1 MKCLGVLTVLA
12 LALALALTNAQSA
25 CGPRVRR
32 NWDSMS
38 EADKSTYKGALAA
51 AMDSGAYIKF
61 VEIHTEMRSEMEA
74 HKQCMFIYWHRLF
87 LVVFE
92 NMLRGQGPEF
102 ACVTIPYFNWME
114 ASNKA
119 LTGECKTL
127 GDCSRIMQEL
137 GGFRGSSAPKTVII
151 NGRNVTGTCIAEAP
165 LNHFCQS
172 SSTTGAACAGC
183 LPRGN
188 WGSAKIP
195 ASISYAS
202 VIGQVFNG
210 TNIEKVSRTV
220 ERGCHADIHASL
232 SSTMSM
238 FQSPADPIFWSHH
251 AMLDALL
258 TIFHKCRVGTRRMTF
273 EQKAADPVA
282 WASCKRRVGQRAT
295 GAPFKP
301 TDVVTMR
308 TGEHGADPVEGNKD
322 PLIGQYFEGVPNR
335 FAALMD
341 GSDLGASSYTYE
353 INGLL
358 ATMYNN
364 CGAMAITNPATPVP
378 AATTASSA
386 ATTRPTTNAPSTT
399 APTTVAPPSTTNT
412 PASTT
417 VTPATTAPRTS
428 NTRSQEKRV
437 HGIRSFFDWF
447 FGQVMPKT
455 PRARRRLSSCRTA
468 PTSEQ
473 NEAEKTKPPASSGS
487 IHGEEPAPV
496 VITVNLTRSEKRVLS
511 WYSETLDSNGGHSAE
526 NVADMERQVCMFQD
540 QCLGGILDFTDE
552 FKSLW
557 GVQEP
562 RCRTIVN
569 AINSGEQKILDPAWK
584 STMKAHF
591 GCPHPANEPA

>member
-1 MKCLGVLTVLA
+1 
-12 LALALALTNAQSA
+12 
-25 CGPRVRR
+25 
-32 NWDSMS
+32 MS
-38 EADKSTYKGALAA
+38 GAEKATYKNAIAA

-61 VEIHTEMRSEMEA
+61 VEIHTEMKSEMEA

-127 GDCSRIMQEL
+127 GDCSPILKEL
-137 GGFRGSSAPKTVII
+137 GGFTTGSKKTLVI
-151 NGRNVTGTCIAEAP
+151 NGRNITGTCVSESP

-172 SSTTGAACAGC
+172 STTSKASCAGC
-183 LPRGN
+183 LPRGD
-188 WGSAKIP
+188 WGAAKVP

-220 ERGCHADIHASL
+220 ERGCHADIHATL
-232 SSTMSM
+232 GSTMTK

-282 WASCKRRVGQRAT
+282 WSSCKRRVGKQAT
-295 GAPFKP
+295 GSLFKP

-308 TGEHGADPVEGNKD
+308 TGANGINPVEGRKD
-322 PLIGQYFEGVPNR
+322 PLIGQFFKDVPNR
-335 FAALMD
+335 FADLMD
-341 GSDLGASSYTYE
+341 GSDLGLSSYTYE

-358 ATMYNN
+358 ATMYNT
-364 CGAMAITNPATPVP
+364 CGGLTKGH
-378 AATTASSA
+378 
-386 ATTRPTTNAPSTT
+386 
-399 APTTVAPPSTTNT
+399 
-412 PASTT
+412 
-417 VTPATTAPRTS
+417 VTPATTTPKPGTTSTPAPEASVR
-428 NTRSQEKRV
+428 NEEAHRIQ
-437 HGIRSFFDWF
+437 SFFDWLV
-447 FGQVMPKT
+447 GKVT
-455 PRARRRLSSCRTA
+455 PTSQRVRRWLSSCRTA
-468 PTSEQ
+468 S
-473 NEAEKTKPPASSGS
+473 TKKASSRKDNV
-487 IHGEEPAPV
+487 PV
-496 VITVNLTRSEKRVLS
+496 VIAAKLTKSEKRVID
-511 WYSETLDSNGGHSAE
+511 WYTEAVVSNGEFSPKSI
-526 NVADMERQVCMFQD
+526 ADTERQVCMFQD
-540 QCLGGILDFTDE
+540 QCLGGIVDYSEE
-552 FKSLW
+552 FKALW

-569 AINSGEQKILDPAWK
+569 AINRGEQEILDAAWK
-584 STMKAHF
+584 EKMVSHF
-591 GCPHPANEPA
+591 GCPQPANETVAKEM